1 MTGYTGLSGSI
12 RERGCNYGDQT
23 RRTLAALF
31 LAVDL
36 HIYPLE
42 HGRNQVFAPDQTI
55 VGFVDGLYG
64 QVAGR

>member
-12 RERGCNYGDQT
+12 RERGCNYGGQT

-42 HGRNQVFAPDQTI
+42 HGSNQVLSADQTI
-55 VGFVDGLYG
+55 VGFVDGLYH
-64 QVAGR
+64 QFAGG